1 MKIGIFILTTHSQL
15 DDFLPRVV
23 WYLYPLRHY
32 LDECKLYVS
41 FKIQKKTELLD
52 CFDKVI
58 YSNLRSI
65 NISFVFHQDI
75 LDFSFLFDLDYVFLV
90 DDSILKN
97 MLAFKEQ
104 YGLSV
109 EVIRID
115 HTKLQYADSC
125 FLRFAEKIPNLHKK
139 YKKISK
145 NKILSLLKPLKT
157 EKIYLFGTGPNSRY
171 AFNYDYSDGLVIV
184 CNSIV
189 INKEVIKKLKPK
201 IFVMADPIF
210 HAGPSSYA
218 EKFRNSLVEMFEI
231 NPCYIVV
238 PLRDYHIYTTY
249 LPNFMIN
256 FLIPIFFKIPSK
268 DENPFFIDIF
278 KSFEV
283 KLTNNILTLFQLPLA
298 ASLGSEIYIIGC
310 DGRPKAKNSYFWSHN
325 EEIQINDKL
334 VDIRQIHKGFFQI
347 EYNSYYGRHIYFL
360 TRLLNEL
367 EKNKKRVI
375 NLTPSYITPL
385 QERITDVV
393 LKTEKEKKANY
404 DLSLII
410 PIFNMQEYIENNLNS
425 LLEIQNL
432 NYEII
437 AIDNFSEDSSLDLL
451 LRQTKSNDKIKIY
464 QNFKKVG
471 QLGAIETG
479 LEVATG
485 KYVLI
490 LDCDSILYLN
500 KISIFLHMLTHNQ
513 EKKILFNLMDFISE
527 KDYIFKN
534 YNYTH
539 SYSSFI
545 FEREFVKKY
554 IETHNDF
561 SIKKILKQFSYLMIK
576 SYDSIAQYIINPSQ
590 SLQNG
595 NFFFKQKEYELAFRC
610 YNIIDDKLKKYIDI
624 NIELCKIFQGR

>member
-32 LDECKLYVS
+32 LDKCKLYVS

-75 LDFSFLFDLDYVFLV
+75 LDFSSLFDLDYVFLV

>member
-32 LDECKLYVS
+32 LDKCKLYVS

>member
-97 MLAFKEQ
+97 MFAFKEQ